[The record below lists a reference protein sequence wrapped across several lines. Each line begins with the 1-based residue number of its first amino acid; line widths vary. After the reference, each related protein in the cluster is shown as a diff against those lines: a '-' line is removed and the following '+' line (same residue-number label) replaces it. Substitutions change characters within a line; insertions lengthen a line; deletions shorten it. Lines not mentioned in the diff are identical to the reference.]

1 MIKFKKTVLAATLV
15 GATAL
20 TMGSAQAWW
29 GGGPWGGGP
38 WGGGD
43 RYGSRGWGEAGWLG

>member
-20 TMGSAQAWW
+20 TMGTAQAWW
-29 GGGPWGGGP
+29 GPGWGGPGGYGDGWGN
-38 WGGGD
+38 
-43 RYGSRGWGEAGWLG
+43 RGWGNGWGDG